1 MRLDLLLE
9 ALPIAGVG
17 FAGVFLVTGV
27 LIGAV
32 ALLNRVTGKKSYS
45 TSFLFCELLDKFL
58 FIELITQQKR
68 RIVK

>member
-9 ALPIAGVG
+9 ALPSAGVG

-32 ALLNRVTGKKSYS
+32 ALLNRMAK
-45 TSFLFCELLDKFL
+45 
-58 FIELITQQKR
+58 
-68 RIVK
+68 

>member
-17 FAGVFLVTGV
+17 IAGVFLVTGV

-32 ALLNRVTGKKSYS
+32 ALLNRMAK
-45 TSFLFCELLDKFL
+45 
-58 FIELITQQKR
+58 
-68 RIVK
+68 